1 MTDDD
6 AKAFVEEKLRKQ
18 QLTKP
23 LGETEMTRF
32 CTAMLR
38 NLELKS
44 ESALSN
50 IRYWAECWQATWFR
64 SEKPSQH

>member
-23 LGETEMTRF
+23 MSEAEMTRF
-32 CTAMLR
+32 CAAMLR

-44 ESALSN
+44 ENALSN
-50 IRYWAECWQATWFR
+50 IRCWAERWQAAWFR
-64 SEKPSQH
+64 SGKPLRH

>member
-23 LGETEMTRF
+23 LGETEMARF
-32 CTAMLR
+32 CAAMLR

-44 ESALSN
+44 ENALSN
-50 IRYWAECWQATWFR
+50 IRCWAERRQATWFR
-64 SEKPSQH
+64 